1 MTPQEF
7 ERLFSESSINKLA
20 EDILDDAEVELLN
33 HTLDAFNNEAFDG
46 KKWTVRRD
54 KTNTKSLLVKDSI
67 LRNSF
72 KTRKVGENIII
83 STDLDYAEIHNE
95 GGKIVQKPT
104 WKQRMFFSHKSN
116 AAGST
121 SEANK
126 WAAMSTAKELNI
138 TIPQRQFIG
147 DSKELEN
154 RVSKVVEKNLEDF
167 FK

>member
-1 MTPQEF
+1 MTPQDF
-7 ERLFSESSINKLA
+7 ERLFSESSISKLA
-20 EDILDDAEVELLN
+20 EDILDDAEKALID
-33 HTLDAFNNEAFDG
+33 HTLDAFKNQSFDG
-46 KKWTVRRD
+46 KKWVVRRD
-54 KTNTKSLLVKDSI
+54 KLNDRPLLIGTTQLKQSIVTN
-67 LRNSF
+67 RA
-72 KTRKVGENIII
+72 GEKIVI
-83 STDLDYAEIHNE
+83 SSDVDYAEIHNE

-147 DSKELEN
+147 DSKELEE
-154 RVSKVVEKNLEDF
+154 RVSKVVTDNLDNF

>member
-7 ERLFSESSINKLA
+7 ERQFSDAQINALKES
-20 EDILDDAEVELLN
+20 ILDDAEVELLT
-33 HTLDAFNNEAFDG
+33 HTLDAFRNESFDG
-46 KKWTVRRD
+46 SKWTARRD
-54 KTNTKSLLVKDSI
+54 KMNTRKLLIASGV
-67 LRNSF
+67 LRNSIV
-72 KTRKVGENIII
+72 TRRNGESIVI
-83 STDLDYAEIHNE
+83 SSDVDYAEIHNE

-116 AAGST
+116 GAGST
-121 SEANK
+121 SEAGK

-147 DSKELEN
+147 DSKELEQ
-154 RVSKVVEKNLEDF
+154 RIEKVIIDNLDDF